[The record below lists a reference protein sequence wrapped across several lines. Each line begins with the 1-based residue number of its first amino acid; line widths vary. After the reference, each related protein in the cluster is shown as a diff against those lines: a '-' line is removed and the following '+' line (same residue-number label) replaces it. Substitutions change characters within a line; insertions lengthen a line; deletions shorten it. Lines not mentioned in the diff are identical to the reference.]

1 MDINGKI
8 AVVTGAAHGIG
19 RALALALHEAGAAKV
34 ICVDIDE
41 AGATET
47 AAWIGGEGRA
57 CDVSSQE
64 QIEALITRVE
74 EVHGPIDLFCSNA
87 GIATGFD
94 PKGENAAFA
103 DADVWQ
109 KAWEVNV
116 MAHIHAARILV
127 PRMRARGG
135 GAFLNTISAAG
146 LLSQVGSAV
155 YSTTKHAAV
164 GFAESLALTH
174 KDHGIQVTILCPQGV
189 ATPMLDR
196 LIADDDS
203 ARNAGALG
211 DGVLSA
217 EEVASAALEGVKQG
231 RFLVLPH
238 PEVLKYMQHKTADYD
253 RWIAGMAK
261 LQRTLR

>member
-1 MDINGKI
+1 MDITGKTV
-8 AVVTGAAHGIG
+8 VVTGGAQGIG
-19 RALALALHEAGAAKV
+19 RALALGLHAEGADKVIVVDLDAKGAA
-34 ICVDIDE
+34 
-41 AGATET
+41 ET
-47 AAWIGGEGRA
+47 AALIGGEGRS
-57 CDVSSQE
+57 CDMSSQAE
-64 QIEALITRVE
+64 IEALIAHVE
-74 EVHGPIDLFCSNA
+74 KTHGPIDLFCSNA

-94 PKGENAAFA
+94 PMGENAAFA
-103 DADVWQ
+103 DGEVWQ

-116 MAHIHAARILV
+116 MAHIHAARALV
-127 PRMRARGG
+127 PLMRARGG
-135 GAFLNTISAAG
+135 GAFLNTVSAAG

-189 ATPMLDR
+189 ATPMLDS
-196 LIADDDS
+196 LINADDS

-211 DGVLSA
+211 DGVLNA
-217 EEVASAALEGVKQG
+217 EDVAAAALEGVKDG
-231 RFLVLPH
+231 TFLVLPH

-261 LQRTLR
+261 LQRALR